1 MKLTK
6 LFVLAALAL
15 LAFSCEKPDNS
26 VTPDNPKDEPQEE
39 PAKQELESITIT
51 PASGSIEVGK
61 TLTLT
66 VNLVPSD
73 FSREGLV
80 WESSNKAAA
89 TVANGVVTAVAKGEA
104 DITAT
109 LSGKTATCKITVT
122 KTETPSD
129 EWDGETFIDRSSEW
143 SLAFTDKGGWWAFEL
158 LTCTAP
164 YHLIKYAQEGDD
176 WFMPYSI
183 CHDPVDIAR
192 AYQYFCVDV
201 DDSYLQGAVKAT
213 LPDLEELVWPD
224 GNGVATGYA
233 FGFNS
238 KKKFTGEYAILKS
251 QAF

>member
-1 MKLTK
+1 MKFLK
-6 LFVLAALAL
+6 LFALTALAVM
-15 LAFSCEKPDNS
+15 AFSCEKPEVPNE
-26 VTPDNPKDEPQEE
+26 PKDNLEE
-39 PAKQELESITIT
+39 QPATEEKKLESISIS
-51 PASGSIEVGK
+51 PASKSLEVGETV

-66 VNLVPSD
+66 LTPAD
-73 FSREGLV
+73 FPQAGLV
-80 WESSNKAAA
+80 WNTDNIAAA

-104 DITAT
+104 NITAT

-158 LTCTAP
+158 LTCTTP

-201 DDSYLQGAVKAT
+201 DDSYLQGAITAT
-213 LPDLEELVWPD
+213 LPDMVELVWPTD
-224 GNGVATGYA
+224 NGVATGYA

-251 QAF
+251 KSF